1 MSTPETSEHSSDH
14 SNPLTNILRFFIP
27 AVILGIGTFF
37 GIRALQANEASSSQ
51 ESPAAPQGPP
61 PSTVVVAAVRLLTTQ
76 DTQRVTGSIRA
87 VSRAEVAAREDG
99 AVIEINANEGD
110 AVTKGQILVQLDP
123 RRLDAQIAQA
133 KATITAANSV
143 IEQREAEVK
152 RFETDLAMKRK
163 LYQQDAI
170 SESEFLDAEREATV
184 SGTQEKSARDS
195 LAAAGA
201 ALDLLEV
208 RKQDLTIRAPFDAR
222 VVSRQGELG
231 EWLRAGD
238 PVLTLISS
246 GEVEAWLQVPER
258 YDVDLSREA
267 ITVSVGAAQHSAT
280 NLRPV
285 PEADATNRVV
295 TVIANIADPEDEL
308 VPGLSVSAELPVS
321 VERPRLAV
329 PSDAVVTTFAGPAIF
344 RAQQSKEGLPFAERL
359 NVTVLF
365 QKEGTVF
372 IEAEGLNEGD
382 LVVIEGNERLFPMT
396 PLVFTPPESESPE
409 GIPTTNLV
417 YESSSNHS

>member
-1 MSTPETSEHSSDH
+1 MSTPETSEHSSNH

-133 KATITAANSV
+133 KAAITAANSV

-238 PVLTLISS
+238 PLLTLISS

-267 ITVSVGAAQHSAT
+267 ITVSVGTAQHSAT

-409 GIPTTNLV
+409 GAPTTNLV
-417 YESSSNHS
+417 DESSSNHS

>member
-1 MSTPETSEHSSDH
+1 MSTPETSEPASSG
-14 SNPLTNILRFFIP
+14 SSPLTSVLRFLIP
-27 AVILGIGTFF
+27 ALILGVGTFF
-37 GIRALQANEASSSQ
+37 GLRALQANDAPPSEKAPAS
-51 ESPAAPQGPP
+51 PQGPP
-61 PSTVVVAAVRLLTTQ
+61 PSTVVVAPVQLLTTQ

-87 VSRAEVAAREDG
+87 VSRAEVAAQEDG
-99 AVIEINANEGD
+99 AITEINANEGD
-110 AVTKGQILVQLDP
+110 SVAKGEILVQLDP
-123 RRLDAQIAQA
+123 RRLNAQIAQA

-152 RFETDLAMKRK
+152 RFQTDLAMKRK
-163 LYQQDAI
+163 LYEQDAI
-170 SESEFLDAEREATV
+170 SESEYLDAEREATV
-184 SGTQEKSARDS
+184 SSTQEKAARDS

-201 ALDLLEV
+201 ALDLLAV

-258 YDVDLSREA
+258 YDIDLSREA
-267 ITVSVGAAQHSAT
+267 ITVSVGATQHSAT
-280 NLRPV
+280 NLRAV

-295 TVIANIADPEDEL
+295 TVIANIADPENAL

-321 VERPRLAV
+321 QERPRLAV

-344 RAQQSKEGLPFAERL
+344 RAQQGEEGLPFAERL

-372 IEAEGLNEGD
+372 IEAEGLAEGD
-382 LVVIEGNERLFPMT
+382 FVVVEGNERLFPMT
-396 PLVFTPPESESPE
+396 PLTFSPPEQKPE
-409 GIPTTNLV
+409 GGTPTTSLA
-417 YESSSNHS
+417 EDPSRTQS

>member
-238 PVLTLISS
+238 PLLTLISS

-372 IEAEGLNEGD
+372 IEAEGLNEGE

>member
-258 YDVDLSREA
+258 YDVDLSRKA